1 MNKLSEKKVMLIEFS
16 LIIVPSIIY
25 YLISIGNKNLFPEF
39 LINLSFI
46 LLLLSL
52 LIFRSSNLRHM
63 YLGMVF
69 LLLSTLF
76 SVFGMESFV
85 YILSSFALSLF
96 ILGVLNMILF
106 GSVNFGSDSID

>member
-1 MNKLSEKKVMLIEFS
+1 MPKLSKNIAWIEVTLIA
-16 LIIVPSIIY
+16 VPSIIY

-39 LINLSFI
+39 LINFCFI
-46 LLLLSL
+46 LLLISL
-52 LIFRSSNLRHM
+52 FIFRSSNLRHM
-63 YLGMVF
+63 FMGMVF
-69 LLLSTLF
+69 LLLSALLN
-76 SVFGMESFV
+76 VFGMDSLV